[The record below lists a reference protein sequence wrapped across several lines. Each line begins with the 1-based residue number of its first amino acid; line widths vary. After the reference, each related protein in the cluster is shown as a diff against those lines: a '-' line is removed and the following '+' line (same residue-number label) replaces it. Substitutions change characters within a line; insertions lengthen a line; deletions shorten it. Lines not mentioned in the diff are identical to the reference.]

1 MSGGNQMI
9 EIVLL
14 VLGLVNLFLLLGLG
28 NEVLDIKDYL
38 FFKEVLD
45 DEGSLRDN

>member
-1 MSGGNQMI
+1 MI
-9 EIVLL
+9 ELVLL

-28 NEVLDIKDYL
+28 NEILDIRDYL

-45 DEGSLRDN
+45 EGSLRDD